1 MWTQYKSVVTTSIQ
15 YHSSI
20 GSVLLSVSRYM
31 AQADQLD
38 LLKLLL
44 EVNNVKDRGWVCQQL
59 HEHGVT
65 TLTRFAELSKGT
77 LREWHIYDSSV
88 YDWAL
93 PHAQRLLEDNSHDLT
108 AIRQELMVRVRMHYV
123 YVCTIAE

>member
-1 MWTQYKSVVTTSIQ
+1 
-15 YHSSI
+15 
-20 GSVLLSVSRYM
+20 M

-44 EVNNVKDRGWVCQQL
+44 EANEVRDRGPVCQQL

-65 TLTRFAELSKGT
+65 TLTRFAELSEGT
-77 LREWHIYDSSV
+77 LRKWGITNGYVLYS
-88 YDWAL
+88 AL
-93 PHAQRLLEDNSHDLT
+93 PHAQRLLRDSSHDLA
-108 AIRQELMVRVRMHYV
+108 AIRQQLLVRARMHYM